1 MNDKIYEVI
10 SEIEKTDLCERI
22 SRIKQELKENKM
34 SKKLID
40 EFNDAKESYEKY
52 NYSDEFIKSKIKLMK
67 DPVIK
72 KYLDIQNEIN
82 MISLY
87 INNKIE
93 EITKN
98 TI

>member
-1 MNDKIYEVI
+1 MNDKIYEI
-10 SEIEKTDLCERI
+10 IEEIEKTDLSERI

-40 EFNDAKESYEKY
+40 EFNDAKELYEKY
-52 NYSDEFIKSKIKLMK
+52 NYSDEFIKAKINLMK
-67 DPVIK
+67 DPIIK
-72 KYLDIQNEIN
+72 RYLDIQNEIN

-87 INNKIE
+87 INKKIE

>member
-40 EFNDAKESYEKY
+40 EFNDAKELYEKY

>member
-1 MNDKIYEVI
+1 MEDKIYEI
-10 SEIEKTDLCERI
+10 IEEIEKTDLSERI

-40 EFNDAKESYEKY
+40 EFNNAKELYEKY
-52 NYSDEFIKSKIKLMK
+52 NYSDEFIKAKVKLMK
-67 DPVIK
+67 DPIIK
-72 KYLDIQNEIN
+72 RYLDIQNEIN

-87 INNKIE
+87 INKKIE